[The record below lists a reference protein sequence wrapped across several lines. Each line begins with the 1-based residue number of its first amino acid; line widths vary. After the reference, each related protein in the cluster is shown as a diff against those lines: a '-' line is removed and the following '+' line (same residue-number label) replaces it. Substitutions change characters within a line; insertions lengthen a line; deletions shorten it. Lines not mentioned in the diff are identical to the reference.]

1 MRRLPW
7 EPVSDIQPD
16 REGPEKAAWRWAA
29 GHRGALGLGQRLH
42 LVSFRAPPPSG
53 RLGAHVSPEG
63 LESARKLA
71 VALVFLLMVEL
82 RMRGHT
88 TLTSGFSRG
97 TPFRESRGWSRT
109 ELLRLQDTGSGW
121 FLLKAE

>member
-1 MRRLPW
+1 M
-7 EPVSDIQPD
+7 SDIQPD

-29 GHRGALGLGQRLH
+29 GHRGALGLGLGQRLH

-71 VALVFLLMVEL
+71 VVLVSLLMLEL
-82 RMRGHT
+82 RMRRTHHTDERLLPGHT
-88 TLTSGFSRG
+88 
-97 TPFRESRGWSRT
+97 
-109 ELLRLQDTGSGW
+109 LLREPGL
-121 FLLKAE
+121 E

>member
-71 VALVFLLMVEL
+71 VALVSPLMLEL
-82 RMRGHT
+82 RMRRTHHTDKRLLPGHT
-88 TLTSGFSRG
+88 LSREPG
-97 TPFRESRGWSRT
+97 LE
-109 ELLRLQDTGSGW
+109 
-121 FLLKAE
+121 